1 MTDKR
6 EHVEI
11 TNPLVIVNQTPE
23 GKVQTSLYPPFDYT
37 HQHFALLACDL
48 IRHVAAMYGVPE
60 DKVWYWVDKE
70 RRSPS
75 TKINSHSAPFSTAK
89 N

>member
-1 MTDKR
+1 MSTQT
-6 EHVEI
+6 EI
-11 TNPLVIVNQTPE
+11 KNPLVIISQTDA
-23 GKVQTSLYPPFDYT
+23 GKVQTQLMPPFDYT
-37 HQHFALLACDL
+37 HQHFALVAVDL

-70 RRSPS
+70 RRAPS
-75 TKINSHSAPFSTAK
+75 TQIRTSERPFPTSR